1 MVNLQIAAY
10 QPDIAAN
17 FGSLLRLTACL
28 QMPLHVIEPCGFP
41 LDNQRLRRSAMDYVD
56 LAQMQRHMSWEHF
69 LSAQRQ
75 QQHRIILLT
84 TKAADIYTDFRY
96 QSGDILLL
104 GRESAGVPEAV
115 HTASDARVYV
125 PMHPEARSLN
135 VVQSACIVAG
145 EALRQTGHF
154 NLSAPQKDI

>member
-1 MVNLQIAAY
+1 MINLQIAAY

-17 FGSLLRLTACL
+17 LGSLVRLCACL
-28 QMPLHVIEPCGFP
+28 EMPLHVIEPCGFP

-56 LAQMQRHMSWEHF
+56 LAHMQRHMSWDAF
-69 LSAQRQ
+69 LDAQRA

-84 TKAADIYTDFRY
+84 TKGAERYTDFQY

-104 GRESAGVPEAV
+104 GRESAGVPETV
-115 HTASDARVYV
+115 HANADARVFV
-125 PMHPEARSLN
+125 PMHPDARSLN

-154 NLSAPQKDI
+154 STSA